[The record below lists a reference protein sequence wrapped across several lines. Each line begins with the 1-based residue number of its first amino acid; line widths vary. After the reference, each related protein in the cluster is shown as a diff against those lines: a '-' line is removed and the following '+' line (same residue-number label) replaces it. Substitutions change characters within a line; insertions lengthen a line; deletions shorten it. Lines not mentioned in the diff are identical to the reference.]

1 MYTKHTH
8 TRTHRHTHASRE
20 CGRAPPPASPSEGQR
35 GRWLGAGARTAP
47 RCVCSLRHSRGLRA
61 PGSGSPA
68 AMGPPPCPSGTLTPV
83 RGRSLAV
90 PWTLPPS
97 AANHPESAGPW
108 PSWAAGAA
116 GSLSGPVP
124 DSEPRPEHAEAT
136 TGRCQ
141 RFSGD
146 RVASRGRS
154 AEGSLRG
161 PTISALT
168 HAASSGSRP

>member
-8 TRTHRHTHASRE
+8 GRTGTRTPA
-20 CGRAPPPASPSEGQR
+20 GNAAVPPPASPSEGQR
-35 GRWLGAGARTAP
+35 GRWLGAGVRTAP

-61 PGSGSPA
+61 PGSRSPA
-68 AMGPPPCPSGTLTPV
+68 ATGPPPCPSGTLTPV
-83 RGRSLAV
+83 RGRSPAV

-108 PSWAAGAA
+108 LSWAAGAE
-116 GSLSGPVP
+116 GSPSGPVP
-124 DSEPRPEHAEAT
+124 DSAPRPEHAEAT